1 MDALHDSQDNM
12 QAQQKQK
19 RLCYSRQTMQ
29 RAVSVK
35 IMSTVEK
42 SRTKS
47 NGVREL
53 QLIDL

>member
-19 RLCYSRQTMQ
+19 RLYYSRQTMQ

-53 QLIDL
+53 Q